1 MFLIFEN
8 KSQYLKVQDIRVRNN
23 EIYYNILYAFVE
35 VQEIDKDVKGVCYRM
50 KVDINRGGNHN
61 LIDILGVADAIS
73 IIGCS
78 IDYELLG
85 VSQNKQDPNIFVI
98 LKRNDITPIIF
109 TEGRGTIDVI
119 CYTFDHD
126 IRKLLVKGGELSL
139 N

>member
-50 KVDINRGGNHN
+50 KVDINRGGNHK

-73 IIGCS
+73 IVGCS
-78 IDYELLG
+78 TEYELLG
-85 VSQNKQDPNIFVI
+85 ISQNKQDLDIFVI

-126 IRKLLVKGGELSL
+126 IRKILIKGGELNL
-139 N
+139 Y